1 MDVLEYLL
9 ISLGITLLIALLLK
23 YFISDRYK
31 IPAVTLYIIFG
42 VIMGISLLKVF
53 TDKTLSDLNFVS
65 KIALGIIAFTIG
77 SELDK
82 NTLAKLGKS
91 ILIIAFFESF
101 GAFIV
106 VTGSLILFTNYPF
119 YYALIL
125 GAVSSATAPAATVY
139 VIRQYK
145 AKGPLTS
152 TIMGVVGVDD
162 AAALIIFVFAS
173 VFASSFMKGTN
184 PSIIVI
190 IFKPIIII
198 AISVLLGFLS
208 GFVYNLIFRK
218 IRDNEIIIMGIFA
231 FLLIQLGIS
240 EKFDLSELLAIM
252 SFGLYLA
259 NTNNNLTYRSK
270 LNLDNISPILLP
282 LFFILAGA
290 QLNIKLIGKI
300 GLIGLLYTAARMTG
314 KILGASFGAVIGK
327 AQKVVKKFVGFALIP
342 QVGVAVA
349 LALTVKSKYGTGAYG
364 QTGIDL
370 SNIVINIL
378 LFTTIITE
386 TIGPFLTKTALTMA
400 GEIEENK
407 SS

>member
-1 MDVLEYLL
+1 MGILEYLL

-31 IPAVTLYIIFG
+31 IPAVTLYIVFG
-42 VIMGISLLKVF
+42 VIMGISLLKIYS
-53 TDKTLSDLNFVS
+53 DKTLNDLNFIS

-82 NTLAKLGKS
+82 NTLSKLGKS
-91 ILIIAFFESF
+91 ILIIAILESS
-101 GAFIV
+101 GAFII
-106 VTGSLILFTNYPF
+106 VTSCMLIFTNYPF

-162 AAALIIFVFAS
+162 AVALIIFVFAS
-173 VFASSFMKGTN
+173 VFATSFIKGTT
-184 PSIIVI
+184 PSIFVI
-190 IFKPIIII
+190 IFKPLIIIFFSI
-198 AISVLLGFLS
+198 AFGFIS
-208 GFVYNLIFRK
+208 GFIYNIIFKK

-240 EKFDLSELLAIM
+240 EKFDLSELLTIM
-252 SFGLYLA
+252 SFGLFLA

-270 LNLDNISPILLP
+270 LNLENISPILLP

-300 GLIGLLYTAARMTG
+300 GIVGIIYTLARMAG
-314 KILGASFGAVIGK
+314 KISGASLGASIGK
-327 AQKVVKKFVGFALIP
+327 AKKVVRKYVGLGLIP

-349 LALTVKSKYGTGAYG
+349 LALTVKSKFGTGNYG
-364 QTGIDL
+364 QNGIDL

-386 TIGPFLTKTALTMA
+386 TIGPLLTKIALTFA
-400 GEIEENK
+400 GEIESTK
-407 SS
+407 PK